1 MAIEKN
7 ITMRQYNGTDYDTL
21 YPATTVKQVQGLS
34 DELNSNEL
42 PVGTI
47 MESTNPNFPN
57 KMKGTWLPCDGSA
70 IDKTKYPEL
79 WNATENSPMNIM
91 DYLKIKNNPTNGA
104 TTVTKIKKINGV
116 YYILAS
122 VIEPQGK
129 TKYKYYQ
136 YPVVFY
142 NASSDLSTEWNM
154 VILPTEIPS
163 TTDANYCELW
173 DICYDETKKLFYIVG
188 ECPPN
193 TNSPSGSTV
202 PMYWSGSTIESAVPQ
217 LNFDYINSYNNIITN
232 CIYINGNVYACY
244 EYYNSNTQLRI
255 LGASNYIINFATK
268 NRYEPYICGDTIFYL
283 SIFGSSTQLSYLY
296 GWPINNISSKNYRM
310 SNFSLYSA
318 SIAFVD
324 NDRLFI
330 YSVGDNNNDPFLIL
344 VDAKIDNNNPN
355 SYYIITYREYVT
367 NIRKGSINSGKYFIR
382 KDKVY
387 KRADDISPI
396 GRIKV
401 NFDLISKY
409 FSNASS
415 NYSPYVNSDN
425 NLVVGD
431 DIIVLQPALN
441 NNFDQEDKP
450 ILISS
455 KKCIPEM
462 FNSYIKASL
471 N

>member
-91 DYLKIKNNPTNGA
+91 DYLKIKNNPTNGV

-122 VIEPQGK
+122 VQNPQGK
-129 TKYKYYQ
+129 TEHKQYF

-163 TTDANYCELW
+163 TINSNFCNLR

-188 ECPPN
+188 DCPPS
-193 TNSPSGSTV
+193 TNNATGSTV

-217 LNFDYINSYNNIITN
+217 LKFDYINSYTNSIAN

-255 LGASNYIINFATK
+255 LGASNYIINFNTQSS
-268 NRYEPYICGDTIFYL
+268 YEPYICGDTIFYL
-283 SIFGSSTQLSYLY
+283 SITGSSSQSSYLY

-310 SNFSLYSA
+310 NYFTLGTM
-318 SIAFVD
+318 SIAFID

-330 YSVGDNNNDPFLIL
+330 YSVGNNNDYPFLIL
-344 VDAKIDNNNPN
+344 VDPKINNNVPN
-355 SYYIITYREYVT
+355 SYNIITWCEYVT
-367 NIRKGSINSGKYFIR
+367 NIRKSTIKSGKYFIR
-382 KDKVY
+382 YDKVY

-409 FSNASS
+409 FSNVSS
-415 NYSPYVNSDN
+415 NYISYVNNDN
-425 NLVVGD
+425 NLIVGD
-431 DIIVLQPALN
+431 DIIVLQVDLN
-441 NNFDQEDKP
+441 NNVSQEDKP